1 MTENIS
7 ILVNLCG
14 DLDKEDSQVIDNVAC
29 RCPCSCKEKNYC
41 SLNES
46 YFEDISHTRIL
57 FREFNRIFEKLIIE
71 EENNLEI
78 IKSELEEKKRNL
90 DIEISEILQKEKQD
104 EIKLTEADKKQ
115 YQDDLDEKLKLQTK
129 YEDELKKNVKIFLYE
144 NFIKKYIKKY
154 CNELEKFKKELSEKN
169 SEIFKFA
176 EKLNK
181 KYFLKEIEEKYVE
194 NTLENLLNNYVICYI
209 EHKQNKKGLNT
220 IKNNIGLCKNYFLTY
235 FEEFEN
241 FRRQYMSN
249 NSTPK
254 IFIHEKT
261 VNNKKEYFIEKNYQK
276 QEF

>member
-41 SLNES
+41 SLNGS

-90 DIEISEILQKEKQD
+90 DEKIYEIREILEKEKQD
-104 EIKLTEADKKQ
+104 EIKLTDTDKKQ

-129 YEDELKKNVKIFLYE
+129 YEDELK
-144 NFIKKYIKKY
+144 
-154 CNELEKFKKELSEKN
+154 
-169 SEIFKFA
+169 
-176 EKLNK
+176 
-181 KYFLKEIEEKYVE
+181 
-194 NTLENLLNNYVICYI
+194 
-209 EHKQNKKGLNT
+209 
-220 IKNNIGLCKNYFLTY
+220 NNIK
-235 FEEFEN
+235 
-241 FRRQYMSN
+241 M
-249 NSTPK
+249 
-254 IFIHEKT
+254 I
-261 VNNKKEYFIEKNYQK
+261 
-276 QEF
+276 